1 MKKRTFIL
9 TFFMMFCSLAF
20 GQNTGWGD
28 VNPYDYEKS
37 MTVVSF
43 ININESTQSGSN
55 FEVGAFCGDEMRGK
69 ASIKKVQGQE
79 VFHLAYITIYGN
91 ADGETISFK
100 LYDKN
105 TQKVIYPSAYK
116 VYPQGGA
123 LSTEVGTITFVANG
137 VFGTTA
143 KPYTIRFD
151 DAAQIGSVKYPT

>member
-20 GQNTGWGD
+20 GQNTGWGN

-43 ININESTQSGSN
+43 INVNESQQSGSN
-55 FEVGAFCGDEMRGK
+55 FEVGAFCGNEMRGK
-69 ASIKKVQGQE
+69 ASIKRVEQGGSE
-79 VFHLAYITIYGN
+79 RYLAYITIYGN

-100 LYDKN
+100 LYDKD
-105 TQKVIYPSAYK
+105 TQKVIYPSAYW
-116 VYPQGGA
+116 VGQP
-123 LSTEVGTITFVANG
+123 TEGGTIAFVANG

-143 KPYTIRFD
+143 QSTLLMQLRL
-151 DAAQIGSVKYPT
+151 AVHNMQH